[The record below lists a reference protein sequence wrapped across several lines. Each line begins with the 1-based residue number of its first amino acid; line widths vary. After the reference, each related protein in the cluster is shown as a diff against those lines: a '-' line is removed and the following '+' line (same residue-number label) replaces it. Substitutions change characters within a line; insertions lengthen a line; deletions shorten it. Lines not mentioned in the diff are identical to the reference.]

1 LRLSALIFQAVAI
14 LVLLAMVAINAAE
27 IFHRVAF
34 TNSLNWVQELSLVLA
49 MTLYFM
55 VYALIAKDRAYIRI
69 DLVARMLGPK
79 ARSVLALA
87 IRLVILAFHGLV
99 AWYAIRAVQFAAMFE
114 TPILGWG
121 EWVYYLPLA
130 IGCTDIV
137 VTELIYLAWQVR
149 GIEVPEAR
157 SEVLT

>member
-1 LRLSALIFQAVAI
+1 VVEAI
-14 LVLLAMVAINAAE
+14 AIIVLMAMVAINASE
-27 IFHRVAF
+27 ILHRVAF

-55 VYALIAKDRAYIRI
+55 VYSVIAKSQGYIRI
-69 DLVARMLGPK
+69 DLVARMLG
-79 ARSVLALA
+79 RTGQRLLALA

-99 AWYAIRAVQFAAMFE
+99 AWYAVRSVQFAAMFE

-130 IGCTDIV
+130 VGCTDIV
-137 VTELIYLAWQVR
+137 ITELIYLAWFLR
-149 GIEVPEAR
+149 GIEVADKRP
-157 SEVLT
+157 EVLT